1 MVGNKRGVDDM
12 KTEFRFDA
20 KTFVTLYTLRARSRW
35 QMQALQLCEMSARGA
50 KFAQSMRVCM
60 RCTHKKTLII
70 CYQLNLHDLA
80 LCVIL
85 SHVLTRP
92 CTVRCSLGMSG
103 QSGISGGQS
112 CRKGHKR

>member
-92 CTVRCSLGMSG
+92 CTVRCSLGVKA
-103 QSGISGGQS
+103 QVAP
-112 CRKGHKR
+112 